1 MSPPTA
7 AIQPESSHQRLTP
20 AEQWA
25 GLLRYLC
32 QHFQRPAIPGAEL
45 RELDQ
50 EEQLSLNS
58 PAPLALARRFGIE
71 LEPGRFRAREQ
82 ADVNLLPVLV
92 IHNEQLTLV
101 ESVDGDQAILCPLG
115 NERLRF
121 HAPLAALTG
130 PCLVV
135 SAGSPSDARA
145 EDLIPRKER
154 HWLLQALWH
163 ARPWYRDLLFAS
175 LMVNVLALLVPLFTM
190 NVYDRVVPN
199 QTMDTLWVLASGV
212 TLALFFDWLL
222 RNARAEITDMA
233 GRRIDV
239 SVSGQLYRKVLGM
252 KLSQRPKS
260 AGAFARQLQD
270 VDSVR
275 EFLTSAT
282 LVALVDLPFTLMFL
296 GLIAWLGGP
305 MVLVPMVALAV
316 LVTAALIAR
325 PRMAAAITETGRLS
339 SQRQAQLIETL
350 QTLPDLKQTNQ
361 EDRLS
366 RRWQQLVGELADQ
379 GIRSRGVTASLS
391 HLMMLSQYLVTV
403 ALLVM
408 GVMRI
413 SEGLL
418 SMGGL
423 IAIVMLS
430 GRAAQSMGQVAVL
443 LLRYTQTRS
452 AITGLD
458 TIMAMEQENQQH
470 SVTELAFAGAIRTD
484 ACSFHYPEQ
493 NEAALEALSLQLKPG
508 ERVAIV
514 GNCGSGKSTLL
525 SLLAGQHEPS
535 RGLVYY
541 DDVER
546 SCWPLAHLREHIGW
560 LPQSPLLQW
569 GTVLENITCGQP
581 VTDETDL
588 RRLIVDLGI
597 DRFMAQLGNGLQS
610 QVGEGGQALS
620 GGQRQLVALARAM
633 ARDPLW
639 LLLDEPTSAM
649 DDAMQ
654 QRVAATLAGLPQTR
668 GFVIATHRQ
677 GLLKLCD
684 RVLVMDQG
692 RVVLDQPR
700 ADFEQRSRVRSKTAA
715 RRKVTVRSRAEGS

>member
-1 MSPPTA
+1 MTVETA
-7 AIQPESSHQRLTP
+7 VRHDSRSP
-20 AEQWA
+20 AEQWT
-25 GLLRYLC
+25 GILRYLC
-32 QHFQRPAIPGAEL
+32 DHFQRPAIPRADLKVLE
-45 RELDQ
+45 Q
-50 EEQLSLNS
+50 EQSLSL
-58 PAPLALARRFGIE
+58 AAAEPLALAGRFGMT
-71 LEPGRFRAREQ
+71 LETGVFRGRERTDA
-82 ADVNLLPVLV
+82 NLLPVV
-92 IHNEQLTLV
+92 ILHHDQLTVV
-101 ESVDGDQAILCPLG
+101 EAVEGDQAILCPLG
-115 NERLRF
+115 DERLRIRV
-121 HAPLAALTG
+121 PLSAIDG
-130 PCLVV
+130 PCLMT
-135 SAGSPSDARA
+135 SAESLSDARA
-145 EDLIPRKER
+145 EDLIPRKQT
-154 HWLLQALWH
+154 HWLLQALWQ

-199 QTMDTLWVLASGV
+199 QAMDTLWVLASGV
-212 TLALFFDWLL
+212 TIALIFDWLL

-260 AGAFARQLQD
+260 AAAFARQLQD

-275 EFLTSAT
+275 DFLTSAT

-305 MVLVPMVALAV
+305 MVLVPMVSLAI
-316 LVTAALIAR
+316 LITAALLAR
-325 PRMAAAITETGRLS
+325 PKLAAAMTESGRLS

-350 QTLPDLKQTNQ
+350 QTLPDVKQTNQ
-361 EDRLS
+361 EDRLA

-391 HLMMLSQYLVTV
+391 HLLMLSQYMVTV

-408 GVMRI
+408 GVGRI

-430 GRAAQSMGQVAVL
+430 GRSAQSMGQVAVL
-443 LLRYTQTRS
+443 LLRYTQTR
-452 AITGLD
+452 AAVTGLD
-458 TIMAMEQENQQH
+458 TIMAMAQENQQH
-470 SVTELAFAGAIRTD
+470 SVTELAFAGSIRLD
-484 ACSFHYPEQ
+484 ACSFQYPEQ
-493 NEAALEALSLQLKPG
+493 TESALDTVSLQLQPG
-508 ERVAIV
+508 ERVAIL

-525 SLLAGQHEPS
+525 SLLAGQHEPT

-546 SCWPLAHLREHIGW
+546 SRWPLAHLREHIGM

-569 GTVLENITCGQP
+569 GTVLENITCGQAIR
-581 VTDETDL
+581 DEEGL
-588 RRLIVDLGI
+588 RQLIVALGI

-633 ARDPLW
+633 VRDPLW

-649 DDAMQ
+649 DEAMQ
-654 QRVAATLAGLPQTR
+654 QRLASTLAGLPKTR

-684 RVLVMDQG
+684 RVLVMDRG
-692 RVVLDQPR
+692 RIILDQPR
-700 ADFEQRSRVRSKTAA
+700 NAFEQRSKVQGKAA
-715 RRKVTVRSRAEGS
+715 TRRKVTVRSRTEGS